1 MVGVFQWGF
10 VMDKKGIAPADMPGL
25 FITGTS
31 TDIGKS
37 TVAAALAGA
46 FRRCGL
52 RVGVCKPIASGCPKY
67 PDRGSSMHLDNADLM
82 SPDATLA
89 ANYAGLKLDD
99 SLMPMISP
107 VRYAAP
113 VSPHVAARLESRPPD
128 WKAINRAMEYWRAN
142 SDFIIVEGAGGWL
155 VPLDDDYYTI
165 ADLAAALRLPTII
178 VNGVYLGSINHTW
191 LTVESIR
198 GRGLTVAGLVANQIP
213 EPVDFAALS
222 SIEEL
227 PLATGIPI
235 LAKMRHHPGAT
246 LTHIPNEFIDAL
258 EPFARQWWKKVK
270 PTRHH

>member
-1 MVGVFQWGF
+1 MVGVFHWGF
-10 VMDKKGIAPADMPGL
+10 VMDRKGIAPADMPGL

-46 FRRCGL
+46 FHRCGL

-67 PDRGSSMHLDNADLM
+67 PNRGSSMHLSNADLM
-82 SPDATLA
+82 SPDAELA
-89 ANYAGLKLDD
+89 AGCAGLKLDD

-113 VSPHVAARLESRPPD
+113 VSPHVAARLQSRPPD

-165 ADLAAALRLPTII
+165 ADLAAALRLPTIV

-227 PLATGIPI
+227 PLATGVAI
-235 LAKMRHHPGAT
+235 LAKLPHHANAT
-246 LTHIPNEFIDAL
+246 LTHIPDEFIDAL
-258 EPFARQWWKKVK
+258 EPFARQWWKKVS
-270 PTRHH
+270 TARR